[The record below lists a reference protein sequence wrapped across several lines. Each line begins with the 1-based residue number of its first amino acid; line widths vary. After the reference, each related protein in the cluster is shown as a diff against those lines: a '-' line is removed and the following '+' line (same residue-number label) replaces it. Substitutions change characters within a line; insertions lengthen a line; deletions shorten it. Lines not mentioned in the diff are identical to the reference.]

1 MQKHL
6 CNWKTKFC
14 GINNLVVAPCEHLS
28 PRLQVEFSGVFL
40 TKIAKNTIEIK
51 VSIFS
56 AGLLWIYGTG
66 EVQYILLKYILIIGL
81 HCLGTFAQKPNKKT
95 IHESM
100 KIMLDV
106 ICCIFR
112 NMPEQNRW
120 NLQRI
125 HVARYPAWLKQTRWL
140 LRWNEICIGGVTLRL
155 VLSAFCFEEKEWSLI
170 RIFQLCFLTF
180 RCDVG
185 CFPLRQSVHG
195 KQNKT

>member
-56 AGLLWIYGTG
+56 AGILWIYGTG
-66 EVQYILLKYILIIGL
+66 EVQYILLKYIPIIGL
-81 HCLGTFAQKPNKKT
+81 HCLGTFTQKPNKKT

-112 NMPEQNRW
+112 NMPEQNR
-120 NLQRI
+120 
-125 HVARYPAWLKQTRWL
+125 
-140 LRWNEICIGGVTLRL
+140 
-155 VLSAFCFEEKEWSLI
+155 
-170 RIFQLCFLTF
+170 
-180 RCDVG
+180 
-185 CFPLRQSVHG
+185 
-195 KQNKT
+195 